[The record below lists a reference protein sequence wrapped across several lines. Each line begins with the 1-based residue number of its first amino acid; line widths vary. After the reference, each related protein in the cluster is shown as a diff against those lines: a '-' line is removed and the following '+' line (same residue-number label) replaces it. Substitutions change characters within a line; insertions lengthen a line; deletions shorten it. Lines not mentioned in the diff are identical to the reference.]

1 MKRRESLI
9 IIGALVLLSIL
20 AWVITVHQMGS
31 MGLGM
36 LTHSM
41 TMGQPFSPSHAGLY
55 IVFWGVMMVAMMF
68 PSVAPMVVLF
78 STIARR
84 KQEQHEQTDPSRP
97 FRPSPS
103 VWIFVAGYSLLWTLT
118 GGIAYAGDLAMQ
130 SLPHA
135 FPILRTYGTVIGGAT
150 LMSAGLYQLTPLK
163 YLCLTQCRSPFGF
176 LVQHWQEGARGAFRM
191 GFQHGAYCLGCCW
204 SLMAVMFVMGTMNLV
219 WMGILSLVIF
229 VEKIVPHGI
238 RMGKAVGVG
247 LIGLGLLMAVS
258 PNTLSM

>member
-1 MKRRESLI
+1 MQHRDSFLI
-9 IIGALVLLSIL
+9 ITALVLLSLL
-20 AWVITVHQMGS
+20 AWVVTVREMGS

-36 LTHSM
+36 MTHSM
-41 TMGQPFSPSHAGLY
+41 TMGQPFSLSNAGLY

-78 STIARR
+78 STLARR
-84 KQEQHEQTDPSRP
+84 KHEQNEQAGSSRP
-97 FRPSPS
+97 SSS
-103 VWIFVAGYSLLWTLT
+103 VWVFVAGYSLLWTLT

-130 SLPHA
+130 SLPHT
-135 FPILRTYGTVIGGAT
+135 FPSLRTYGTLIGGAT
-150 LMSAGLYQLTPLK
+150 LIIAGLYQLTPLK

-238 RMGKAVGVG
+238 RLGKTVGVG

-258 PNTLSM
+258 PNMLSL

>member
-1 MKRRESLI
+1 MQHRDSFLI
-9 IIGALVLLSIL
+9 ITALVLLSLL
-20 AWVITVHQMGS
+20 AWGVTVREMGS

-36 LTHSM
+36 MTHSM
-41 TMGQPFSPSHAGLY
+41 TMGQPFSLSNAGLY

-78 STIARR
+78 STLARR
-84 KQEQHEQTDPSRP
+84 KHEQNEQAGSSRP
-97 FRPSPS
+97 SSS
-103 VWIFVAGYSLLWTLT
+103 VWVFVAGYSLLWTLT

-130 SLPHA
+130 SLPHT
-135 FPILRTYGTVIGGAT
+135 FPNLRTYGTLIGGAT
-150 LMSAGLYQLTPLK
+150 LIIAGLYQLTPLK

-191 GFQHGAYCLGCCW
+191 GFQHGTYCLGCCW

-238 RMGKAVGVG
+238 RLGKTVGVG

-258 PNTLSM
+258 PNMLSL